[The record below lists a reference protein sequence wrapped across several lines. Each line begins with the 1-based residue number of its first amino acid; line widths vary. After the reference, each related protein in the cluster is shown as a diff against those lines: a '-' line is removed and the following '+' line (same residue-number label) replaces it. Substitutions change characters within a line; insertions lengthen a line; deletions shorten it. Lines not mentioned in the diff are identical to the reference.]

1 MREQFAY
8 PGRAGMV
15 PSLKNEK
22 RPTAQL
28 IVGLYFGFVLT
39 GIGTTLL
46 GCILPALSGIWNLN
60 DSHSGFL
67 IAAQFT
73 GSSCGALLAR
83 SHLYTSLI
91 RGYLLLA
98 VSAVSIALCHGYFAA
113 PLLFCF
119 GLGLGSAMT
128 STSMLIARIYS
139 ATRGA
144 SLSLLNAFWGLG
156 AVLCPPLVTAW
167 EHFRASTSIYLGM
180 AVTAMLPLILLGLHH
195 TYLTRL
201 PDDSGPSYSLRARIS
216 LLVPLGLFAFLYVG
230 VETSISSWMMTYIH
244 RLPLS
249 SALYAPIATSFFW
262 IALLCGR
269 AAAPAVLRKVSESR
283 LLTISLSVLL
293 ASNIMLLLSYTSVMS
308 LTSAALAGLML
319 APIFPLCLS
328 RVLAIT
334 SRPSESRWIF
344 AISGLGGAVLPWI
357 TGQLATARGSL
368 RTGLVVPLLASC
380 VMFFLHL
387 RTNSLPERSEI

>member
-8 PGRAGMV
+8 PGRVGMV
-15 PSLKNEK
+15 PSLKNEE
-22 RPTAQL
+22 RPTAQF
-28 IVGLYFGFVLT
+28 IAGLYFGFVLT

-83 SHLYTSLI
+83 SHLYTTLI
-91 RGYLLLA
+91 RGYLLLV
-98 VSAVSIALCHGYFAA
+98 VSAVSIAFCHGYFAA

-128 STSMLIARIYS
+128 STSMIIARIYS

-156 AVLCPPLVTAW
+156 AVLCPPLVTGW
-167 EHFRASTSIYLGM
+167 EHFHSSTSLYLGM
-180 AVTAMLPLILLGLHH
+180 AVTATLPLILLGLHH

-201 PDDSGPSYSLRARIS
+201 PDDSGPSYSLRARVS

-249 SALYAPIATSFFW
+249 SAMYAPIATSFFW

-269 AAAPAVLRKVSESR
+269 AAAPAVLRKISESR

-293 ASNIMLLLSYTSVMS
+293 VSNIMLLLSYTSVMS

-344 AISGLGGAVLPWI
+344 AISGLGGAVLPWM

-387 RTNSLPERSEI
+387 RTNSLPERGEI

>member
-1 MREQFAY
+1 
-8 PGRAGMV
+8 
-15 PSLKNEK
+15 
-22 RPTAQL
+22 
-28 IVGLYFGFVLT
+28 
-39 GIGTTLL
+39 
-46 GCILPALSGIWNLN
+46 
-60 DSHSGFL
+60 
-67 IAAQFT
+67 
-73 GSSCGALLAR
+73 
-83 SHLYTSLI
+83 
-91 RGYLLLA
+91 
-98 VSAVSIALCHGYFAA
+98 
-113 PLLFCF
+113 
-119 GLGLGSAMT
+119 LGLGSAMT

-269 AAAPAVLRKVSESR
+269 AAAPAVLRKISESR

-293 ASNIMLLLSYTSVMS
+293 VSNIMLLLSYTSVMS

>member
-1 MREQFAY
+1 M
-8 PGRAGMV
+8 
-15 PSLKNEK
+15 
-22 RPTAQL
+22 
-28 IVGLYFGFVLT
+28 
-39 GIGTTLL
+39 
-46 GCILPALSGIWNLN
+46 
-60 DSHSGFL
+60 
-67 IAAQFT
+67 AA
-73 GSSCGALLAR
+73 
-83 SHLYTSLI
+83 
-91 RGYLLLA
+91 
-98 VSAVSIALCHGYFAA
+98 
-113 PLLFCF
+113 
-119 GLGLGSAMT
+119 
-128 STSMLIARIYS
+128 
-139 ATRGA
+139 
-144 SLSLLNAFWGLG
+144 
-156 AVLCPPLVTAW
+156 
-167 EHFRASTSIYLGM
+167 
-180 AVTAMLPLILLGLHH
+180 TAMLPLILLGLHH

-201 PDDSGPSYSLRARIS
+201 PDDSGPSYSLRARVS

-230 VETSISSWMMTYIH
+230 VETSISSWMMTYID

-249 SALYAPIATSFFW
+249 NAMYAPIATSFFW

-269 AAAPAVLRKVSESR
+269 AAAPAVLRKISESR

-293 ASNIMLLLSYTSVMS
+293 VSNIMLLLSYTSVMS

-357 TGQLATARGSL
+357 TGQLATAQGSL

-387 RTNSLPERSEI
+387 RANSLPERGEI